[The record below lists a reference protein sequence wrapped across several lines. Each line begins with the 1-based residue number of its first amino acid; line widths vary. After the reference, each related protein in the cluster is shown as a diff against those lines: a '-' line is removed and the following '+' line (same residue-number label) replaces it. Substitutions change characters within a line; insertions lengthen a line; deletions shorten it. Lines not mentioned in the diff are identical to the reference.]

1 MATCSRMIA
10 LPASGMV
17 QIPCSA
23 SAWISVLFP
32 EPGPPVITNRRS
44 ESIASASIPPP
55 DADERVRAM
64 LAQYCLWMASRN
76 SNGTHYRISNDA
88 DDRGFKHFAVGA
100 QYEHLVAAEAYR
112 DRNARA
118 EFARH
123 VAVGRLLVVLADILP
138 AVHSNHDRFAGRRL
152 CGFAPDFLFGL
163 SPVVHIA
170 ARSSSVADVNLLG
183 ALTDSL
189 FEVVRRLWPG
199 LRTLS
204 SDVHESIPLVDDFAS
219 GSFVLPRNSI
229 T

>member
-1 MATCSRMIA
+1 MSE
-10 LPASGMV
+10 SV
-17 QIPCSA
+17 PCSPNIVCG
-23 SAWISVLFP
+23 W
-32 EPGPPVITNRRS
+32 R
-44 ESIASASIPPP
+44 
-55 DADERVRAM
+55 
-64 LAQYCLWMASRN
+64 RN
-76 SNGTHYRISNDA
+76 SNGTHYQISNDA
-88 DDRGFKHFAVGA
+88 DDRGFKHFTVGA
-100 QYEHLVAAEAYR
+100 QYEHLVAAEAYG

-123 VAVGRLLVVLADILP
+123 VAVGCLLFVLADILP

-152 CGFAPDFLFGL
+152 GFAPDFLFGL

-170 ARSSSVADVNLLG
+170 ARSSSVADVNFLG

-204 SDVHESIPLVDDFAS
+204 SDVHESIPLVDDLAS